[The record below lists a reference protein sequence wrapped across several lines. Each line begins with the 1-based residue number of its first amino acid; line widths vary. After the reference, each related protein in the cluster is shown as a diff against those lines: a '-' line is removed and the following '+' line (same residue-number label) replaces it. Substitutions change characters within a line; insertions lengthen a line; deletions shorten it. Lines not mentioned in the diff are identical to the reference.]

1 MKALRVL
8 RILGRLYPV
17 AVAIV
22 DAIDR
27 ASEGGRKVTKSEWAN
42 IGRAALG
49 TAEDVIDEIG
59 AEVTA

>member
-1 MKALRVL
+1 MKALKIL

-17 AVAIV
+17 AVALV

-27 ASEGGRKVTKSEWAN
+27 ASEGGKKITRTEWQA

-59 AEVTA
+59 AEVVR